1 MRELAGV
8 VEHLRHS
15 NIRTTEQ
22 LERSKNRAESISCR
36 LEETRANF
44 HQLEAKAANK
54 DFLIITIVDLLLTQI
69 EEAHNRNL
77 KSFDVGDGQKQERSS
92 SYFVQRLRQTTV
104 TPSKLR
110 GCGLLGGKGATL
122 DFNLELLCSY
132 IESEGRRR
140 RSDNYYSEGKHT
152 GTMQEDNSKVSTIC
166 NLYPVWL
173 NGVR

>member
-1 MRELAGV
+1 MAAV

-36 LEETRANF
+36 LDETRANF
-44 HQLEAKAANK
+44 HQLEAKAANN
-54 DFLIITIVDLLLTQI
+54 DFLIITIIDMLLTQI
-69 EEAHNRNL
+69 EDTPCSKNSKGN
-77 KSFDVGDGQKQERSS
+77 SFDAVDIQTPEKSA

-104 TPSKLR
+104 RPSKLR
-110 GCGLLGGKGATL
+110 GCGALGGKGGTI

-140 RSDNYYSEGKHT
+140 RRENFCDEGKYPEA
-152 GTMQEDNSKVSTIC
+152 MQEDKSKVNTVVAYI
-166 NLYPVWL
+166 
-173 NGVR
+173 R